1 MSILNVPFEWH
12 KPEPQYGA
20 DGKVD
25 YFLDT
30 PDPELA
36 DEVFVALP
44 NGEVIQQEFGE
55 IEGYDSRGEWCVGAC
70 LNDFA
75 WDEIDAWAYLPK
87 HPTKKA
93 EETK

>member
-87 HPTKKA
+87 HPTKKEQA
-93 EETK
+93 